1 RTRGDRDPV
10 RGGDRRRGARRMVVA
25 VSRRLLPRDAGQSL
39 AEFAILLPV
48 LMGVV
53 IGIFEFGRAW
63 NVDQVLTNAAREGG
77 RLAVIQTSDQ
87 GDVLNAVQSALTDA
101 ALDPSLATI
110 TVAGMDDGYGMQAS
124 VQIQYPYQF
133 TFLGPIMAF
142 MGVGQGT
149 APGAITLDTRIV
161 MRNE

>member
-1 RTRGDRDPV
+1 MSGRVLERDT
-10 RGGDRRRGARRMVVA
+10 
-25 VSRRLLPRDAGQSL
+25 GQSL

-77 RLAVIQTSDQ
+77 RLAVVETSSE
-87 GDVLNAVQSALTDA
+87 GDVLDAVETALTNA
-101 ALDPSLATI
+101 SLDPSLATI
-110 TVAGMDDGYGMQAS
+110 SVDGMDDGYGTQAT
-124 VQIQYPYQF
+124 VVVAYPYEF
-133 TFLGPIMAF
+133 VFLGPIMAF
-142 MGVGQGT
+142 LGDGGGD
-149 APGAITLDTRIV
+149 APGAITLTSQIV

>member
-1 RTRGDRDPV
+1 
-10 RGGDRRRGARRMVVA
+10 MVVA
-25 VSRRLLPRDAGQSL
+25 VSRRAVPRDAGQSL

-48 LMGVV
+48 LMAVV

-77 RLAVIQTSDQ
+77 RLAVIETSAE
-87 GDVLNAVQSALTDA
+87 GDVMGAVEQALTNA
-101 ALDPSLATI
+101 ALDPAAATI
-110 TVAGMDDGYGMQAS
+110 TVDGMNDGYGTQAT

-133 TFLGPIMAF
+133 VFLGPIMRLLST
-142 MGVGQGT
+142 GDDI
-149 APGAITLDTRIV
+149 PGSITLSSQIV

>member
-1 RTRGDRDPV
+1 L
-10 RGGDRRRGARRMVVA
+10 VA
-25 VSRRLLPRDAGQSL
+25 AVNAALKRDAGQSL

-63 NVDQVLTNAAREGG
+63 NVDQVLTSAAREGV
-77 RLAVIQTSDQ
+77 RLAVIQTAGE
-87 GDVLNAVQSALTDA
+87 GDVLDVVENALTDA

-110 TVAGMDDGYGMQAS
+110 DVDGMDDGIGAPVS
-124 VQIQYPYQF
+124 VEIQYPYQF
-133 TFLGPIMAF
+133 TFLGPIMEL
-142 MGVGQGT
+142 MGDGEGDV
-149 APGAITLDTRIV
+149 PGAITLDTRIV

>member
-1 RTRGDRDPV
+1 
-10 RGGDRRRGARRMVVA
+10 MVVA
-25 VSRRLLPRDAGQSL
+25 VSRRLVPRDAGQSL

-77 RLAVIQTSDQ
+77 RLAVIETSSES
-87 GDVLNAVQSALTDA
+87 DVTNAVEDALTNA
-101 ALDPSLATI
+101 ALNSSLATI
-110 TVAGMDDGYGMQAS
+110 TVEGMDDGYGTQAS
-124 VQIQYPYQF
+124 VQVQYPYEF
-133 TFLGPIMAF
+133 IFLGPIMAF
-142 MGVGQGT
+142 LGDGEGET
-149 APGAITLDTRIV
+149 PGSITLDSQIV

>member
-1 RTRGDRDPV
+1 VG
-10 RGGDRRRGARRMVVA
+10 A
-25 VSRRLLPRDAGQSL
+25 VSRRPVTKDAGQSL
-39 AEFAILLPV
+39 VEFAILVPI

-77 RLAVIQTSDQ
+77 RLAVVETSSES
-87 GDVLNAVQSALTDA
+87 DVTNAVENALTNA

-110 TVAGMDDGYGMQAS
+110 TVDGMDDGYGTQAT
-124 VQIQYPYQF
+124 VQVQYPYEF
-133 TFLGPIMAF
+133 IFLGPIMAF
-142 MGVGQGT
+142 MGDGEGD
-149 APGAITLDTRIV
+149 APGSITLASQIV

>member
-1 RTRGDRDPV
+1 MS
-10 RGGDRRRGARRMVVA
+10 ARV
-25 VSRRLLPRDAGQSL
+25 LERDAGQSL

-77 RLAVIQTSDQ
+77 RLAVVETSSES
-87 GDVLNAVQSALTDA
+87 DVMNAVEAALTNA

-110 TVAGMDDGYGMQAS
+110 TIDGMDDGSGTQAT
-124 VQIQYPYQF
+124 VAVVYPYEF
-133 TFLGPIMAF
+133 VFLGPIMAF
-142 MGVGQGT
+142 LGDGGGE
-149 APGAITLDTRIV
+149 APGAITLTSQIV

>member
-1 RTRGDRDPV
+1 VNRRPV
-10 RGGDRRRGARRMVVA
+10 CGGEA
-25 VSRRLLPRDAGQSL
+25 PIQRDAGQSL

-63 NVDQVLTNAAREGG
+63 NVDQVLTNAAREGV

-87 GDVLNAVQSALTDA
+87 NDVIAAVQTALTDA

-110 TVAGMDDGYGMQAS
+110 DVEGMDDGIGQPAS
-124 VQIQYPYQF
+124 VEIQYPYQF
-133 TFLGPIMAF
+133 TFLGPLMEF
-142 MGVGQGT
+142 LGT
-149 APGAITLDTRIV
+149 GGGEVPGAITLDTRIV